1 MKKKNHP
8 TQTVSLPAPKRRNA
22 AARVLNQKAQTM
34 AGGPRRQ
41 GTRRAREKA
50 ALKDQGVQ

>member
-1 MKKKNHP
+1 MKKKSHP
-8 TQTVSLPAPKRRNA
+8 TETVSLPAPKRRNA
-22 AARVLNQKAQTM
+22 AARVINQKAQTI
-34 AGGPRRQ
+34 ADGPRRQ